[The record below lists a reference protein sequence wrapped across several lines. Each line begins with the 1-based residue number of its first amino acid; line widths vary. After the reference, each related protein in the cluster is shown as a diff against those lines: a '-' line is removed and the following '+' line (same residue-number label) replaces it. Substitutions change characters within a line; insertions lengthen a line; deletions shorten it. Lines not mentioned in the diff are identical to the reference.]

1 MLHELLIAFC
11 LLLVLEGILPFLAP
25 RRWRA
30 MLTMVSQANDRSI
43 RMVGLVCM
51 LTGVLLLYLIN

>member
-25 RRWRA
+25 RRWRS
-30 MLTMVSQANDRSI
+30 MLALVSQASDRSI
-43 RMVGLVCM
+43 RLVGLGSM
-51 LTGVLLLYLIN
+51 LTGVFLLYLIN